1 MTTDTL
7 AAFGWV
13 DWALLAV
20 IVLSILLGL
29 WRGLVFEVLAV
40 LGWVAAYVAAQALAL
55 DVAPRLPVGEP
66 GSGLNHA
73 AAFALVF
80 LGALIVWALGAKL
93 VRLLVHAT
101 PLSLA
106 DRTLGAGF
114 GLLRG
119 VLVLLALTTVV
130 AMTPAAKAPEWTSSL
145 GAQWLTGLLQ
155 SLKPMLPVELAEH
168 LHV

>member
-1 MTTDTL
+1 MDTL
-7 AAFGWV
+7 ASVGWV
-13 DWALLAV
+13 DWALLVV
-20 IVLSILLGL
+20 IVLSVVAGL
-29 WRGLVFEVLAV
+29 WRGLVFEVLALV
-40 LGWVAAYVAAQALAL
+40 GWFVAYVAAQALAV
-55 DVAPRLPVGEP
+55 DVAPRVPLGEP
-66 GSGLNHA
+66 GSGVNHA

-119 VLVLLALTTVV
+119 VLLLLALATVV
-130 AMTPAAKAPEWTSSL
+130 TMTPAREAPPWASSL

-155 SLKPMLPVELAEH
+155 GIKPMLPHELSEH
-168 LHV
+168 LRG

>member
-1 MTTDTL
+1 VTTGTF
-7 AAFGWV
+7 AAIGWV

-20 IVLSILLGL
+20 VVLSILLGL

-55 DVAPRLPVGEP
+55 DVAPRLPIGEP

-73 AAFALVF
+73 VAFALVF
-80 LGALIVWALGAKL
+80 LGALIAWALAAKL
-93 VRLLVHAT
+93 VRMLVHAT

-119 VLVLLALTTVV
+119 LLVLLALATVV
-130 AMTPAAKAPEWTSSL
+130 TMTPAAKAPQWTSSL
-145 GAQWLTGLLQ
+145 GAQWLTALLQ
-155 SLKPMLPVELAEH
+155 GLKPMLPYELAEH
-168 LHV
+168 LRV

>member
-7 AAFGWV
+7 AAVGWV

-20 IVLSILLGL
+20 VVLSILLGL

-55 DVAPRLPVGEP
+55 AVAPRLPVGEP

-130 AMTPAAKAPEWTSSL
+130 AMTPAAQAPDWTTSH

-155 SLKPMLPVELAEH
+155 GLKPMLPVELAEH

>member
-1 MTTDTL
+1 MAATL
-7 AAFGWV
+7 ASIGWV

-20 IVLSILLGL
+20 VVVSVAVGL
-29 WRGLVFEVLAV
+29 WRGLVFEVLAL
-40 LGWVAAYVAAQALAL
+40 LGWLVAFVAAQALAL
-55 DVAPRLPVGEP
+55 DVAPHLPLGAP

-80 LGALIVWALGAKL
+80 LGALIACALAAQL

-114 GLLRG
+114 GLLRAVVLG
-119 VLVLLALTTVV
+119 VVLATVV
-130 AMTPAAKAPEWTSSL
+130 TMTPAREAPQWRASL
-145 GAQWLTGLLQ
+145 GAQWLTALLQ
-155 SLKPMLPVELAEH
+155 GLKPMLPGELSAH
-168 LHV
+168 LRV

>member
-1 MTTDTL
+1 VTADAL
-7 AAFGWV
+7 AGVGWV

-40 LGWVAAYVAAQALAL
+40 LGWVAAFFAAQALAL
-55 DVAPRLPVGEP
+55 DVAARLPVGEP

-80 LGALIVWALGAKL
+80 LAALIVWALGAKL

-119 VLVLLALTTVV
+119 LLVLLALATVV
-130 AMTPAAKAPEWTSSL
+130 TMTPAAQAPDWTSSL
-145 GAQWLTGLLQ
+145 GAQWLTALLQ
-155 SLKPMLPVELAEH
+155 GLKPMLPYELAEH
-168 LHV
+168 LRV